1 MLAGKMGQVEVVSG
15 TLIMRW
21 VNVQLSRLS
30 DWVDRTIEQ
39 ERWQPISMQQRYGE
53 SIVEVFRIIEEVD
66 SYVLESVN
74 GSSCLLCHMC

>member
-1 MLAGKMGQVEVVSG
+1 MLAGKLGQVEVISG

-39 ERWQPISMQQRYGE
+39 EVCPLSYLCVSMQ
-53 SIVEVFRIIEEVD
+53 SA
-66 SYVLESVN
+66 S
-74 GSSCLLCHMC
+74 